1 MSNMPAVDKQKVSLQ
16 IPIRL
21 VAKMDHMATAAGL
34 SRNDIATSLLDRGT
48 ANVEL
53 TVEEVEAINAKIK
66 ENINARNNG

>member
-21 VAKMDHMATAAGL
+21 VAKMDHMANAAGL

-48 ANVEL
+48 TNVQL

-66 ENINARNNG
+66 ENINARTHG